1 MEEKIHRAKKR
12 IWNDI
17 CSLKYCIILLAV
29 YAVATQL
36 AFGTVC
42 PMVIFCGLPCPGCG
56 LTRAVCSILLGD
68 LKSAVEY
75 NLTAFL
81 WLPFLLLLLWE
92 RYLTAKK
99 YSPPEGNNFCCTGYG
114 GILSLQNEDVLSGRA
129 SFGLSAR
136 KYHGM
141 DFAGKYINYRYRA

>member
-99 YSPPEGNNFCCTGYG
+99 IFSRQGVIIFVALVTVVYYLYRMKMFFPGEPPLVYQPENIMAW
-114 GILSLQNEDVLSGRA
+114 ILQVNT
-129 SFGLSAR
+129 
-136 KYHGM
+136 
-141 DFAGKYINYRYRA
+141 

>member
-17 CSLKYCIILLAV
+17 FSLKYCIILLAV

-99 YSPPEGNNFCCTGYG
+99 IFSRQGVMIFVALVTVVYYLYRMKMFFPGEPPLVYQPENIMAW
-114 GILSLQNEDVLSGRA
+114 ILQVNT
-129 SFGLSAR
+129 
-136 KYHGM
+136 
-141 DFAGKYINYRYRA
+141 